1 MGQGGHTLRSIS
13 DPVYPRISRSG
24 HHIHNNRQLMYQAAS
39 DTWHEIDVKVT
50 SKVNKNILSR
60 LRTILRFSHD

>member
-24 HHIHNNRQLMYQAAS
+24 HHIHNNRQLMHKAAS
-39 DTWHEIDVKVT
+39 DIGHEIDVKVT
-50 SKVNKNILSR
+50 SKVNKTS
-60 LRTILRFSHD
+60 